1 MLVLYIF
8 SRVQH
13 TVILVHMP
21 RANKKPNLSA
31 CSQNTLQLQ
40 TSWVSSINA
49 KLRCQSSYLVYVVPY
64 HCLLG
69 AVVADLL
76 FVHVSAVFLH
86 VAASM
91 LDILVTY

>member
-49 KLRCQSSYLVYVVPY
+49 KLRCQSSYLMYVVS
-64 HCLLG
+64 HHWTTH
-69 AVVADLL
+69 ARVVCCELWYQM
-76 FVHVSAVFLH
+76 VSNG
-86 VAASM
+86 SG
-91 LDILVTY
+91 IL